1 MSKEK
6 KLSKKQAALYGQEL
20 GKIGRAAERGGAV
33 NYVQEKM
40 NDFSQRQMAYNKVKN
55 EPIRQKL
62 AGIGI
67 GLTVAAATNP
77 ELGRGVQRMFT
88 GNPVHNVQDALTRQR
103 MIRQNMKSA
112 KIVGEDLKNEAR
124 SRMAAPPSH
133 PSLPN
138 SVRSRQEHYANKLAQ
153 YEKQFSKENI
163 YKRSVQMANED
174 ITLVQTNRILNKAI
188 DKQVAE
194 AVKKL
199 QR

>member
-1 MSKEK
+1 M
-6 KLSKKQAALYGQEL
+6 YGQEL

>member
-33 NYVQEKM
+33 NKAQEKM
-40 NDFSQRQMAYNKVKN
+40 NDLSQKQMVYNKLKN
-55 EPIRQKL
+55 QPIRQKL
-62 AGIGI
+62 EGV
-67 GLTVAAATNP
+67 GLTLAVTAATNP
-77 ELGRGVQRMFT
+77 NLGRNFQTMFT
-88 GNPVHNVQDALTRQR
+88 GNPVQNVRDALLRQR
-103 MIRQNMKSA
+103 MIQQNMKSA

-138 SVRSRQEHYANKLAQ
+138 SVRARQEHYANKLAQ

-188 DKQVAE
+188 NKQVAE